1 MELPFAEHDDL
12 EVGRRDDELLVRVGP
27 YRRSLLLPDSLR
39 RRMIT
44 DATLREGRL
53 KVVFAGDEPAKPAT
67 VKKGRARDGPM
78 SSSNERPDPAREGF
92 EHLQAAAHEMI
103 AAARSML
110 DACEELLE
118 DPRPGETLA
127 SMVGS
132 VARVVGGITGLVP
145 TGAPAEHDDD
155 DGPRVQRIK
164 IS

>member
-1 MELPFAEHDDL
+1 MQ
-12 EVGRRDDELLVRVGP
+12 
-27 YRRSLLLPDSLR
+27 
-39 RRMIT
+39 
-44 DATLREGRL
+44 
-53 KVVFAGDEPAKPAT
+53 GDK
-67 VKKGRARDGPM
+67 
-78 SSSNERPDPAREGF
+78 ERPDLAREGF

-118 DPRPGETLA
+118 DQRTGETLA

-145 TGAPAEHDDD
+145 TKQPPPNDE
-155 DGPRVQRIK
+155 DGPRVQHIK